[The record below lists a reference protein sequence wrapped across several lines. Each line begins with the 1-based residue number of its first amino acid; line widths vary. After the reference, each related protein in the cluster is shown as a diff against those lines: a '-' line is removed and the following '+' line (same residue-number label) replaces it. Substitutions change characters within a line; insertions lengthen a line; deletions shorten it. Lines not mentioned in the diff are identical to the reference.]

1 MLHSTMASFF
11 LVYNSTTKKASYHQG
26 KISRSKTSLP
36 FFFPC
41 KSDIL
46 FTGNNELRKQ
56 RQYQV
61 KIEKADKHDSLA
73 EIAFNLIYIKLL
85 WELNCFSK
93 PSHVQKLNLQV

>member
-1 MLHSTMASFF
+1 MASFF
-11 LVYNSTTKKASYHQG
+11 IVYNSTTKKASYHQG
-26 KISRSKTSLP
+26 KISRSKTSL

-46 FTGNNELRKQ
+46 FTGNNELRKR

-61 KIEKADKHDSLA
+61 KIEKADKRDSLA